1 MSKNWESEVPEV
13 PESQGTYE
21 LKHTQQGIHMYHVI
35 DEWAKDKVT
44 ACKKR
49 AQAMT
54 PIIAISALIAAL
66 LAVIISKHKC

>member
-1 MSKNWESEVPEV
+1 MSENWEPEEPEV

-21 LKHTQQGIHMYHVI
+21 LKHAQQGIHMYHVI

-44 ACKKR
+44 ACKKQ

-54 PIIAISALIAAL
+54 PIIAISALVVAL

>member
-1 MSKNWESEVPEV
+1 MSKNREPEV
-13 PESQGTYE
+13 PESQETYE
-21 LKHTQQGIHMYHVI
+21 LKHVHQGIFMYHI
-35 DEWAKDKVT
+35 LDEWAKDKVT
-44 ACKKR
+44 ACKKQ